1 MENNKVQESES
12 YENCME
18 LLTDEYQPPTLN
30 RFFGEDEDSDEDG
43 VDIHN
48 AEWKKHWVGMPAF
61 EQNEKKTFKTIYLH
75 FRNQEDYEAFAKLVD
90 QNLTMK
96 TKSIWYP
103 KLERDENS
111 LKRWIED

>member
-1 MENNKVQESES
+1 MENKVQESSS

-30 RFFGEDEDSDEDG
+30 RFFGEDEESEEGGIDTQ
-43 VDIHN
+43 N
-48 AEWKKHWVGMPAF
+48 ATWKQYWVGMPEY
-61 EQNEKKTFKTIYLH
+61 EQNDKKTFKTLYLH
-75 FRNQEDYEAFAKLVD
+75 FRNQEDYDAFAKLID

-111 LKRWIED
+111 LKRWIEE